1 MSDITA
7 KKDDLSSKNTSFIEV
22 ENSERRVWLVKM
34 PDFVYNKLI
43 DLEDGG
49 MEVGTVRIYPSG
61 PDAPARVMIRLDP
74 GGPCGNVPSE
84 YELKISKAQQQ
95 MYMFSEDE
103 NNEALS
109 IEGKVEQEC
118 QMKPVLSQGYRQMLY
133 SRNQEAN
140 KSSRSVQYVDAFASP
155 VGLGLPQ
162 YVNEHILIERFN
174 KRGSSDLRRERL
186 PHEELLNL
194 LFHQFERQPHLSL
207 QQLIELTHQPVQYLK
222 EVLSEIAIYN
232 TRGPFKNFYEL
243 RSEYIKRE

>member
-1 MSDITA
+1 MSESVRNDNLAGNKT
-7 KKDDLSSKNTSFIEV
+7 SSVEV

-43 DLEDGG
+43 DLEGVGVD
-49 MEVGTVRIYPSG
+49 VGTVRIYPSG
-61 PDAPARVMIRLDP
+61 PDTPARVMIKLDP
-74 GGPCGNVPSE
+74 SGPCGNVPSE

-95 MYMFSEDE
+95 MYMFNEDE
-103 NNEALS
+103 SNEAVS

-140 KSSRSVQYVDAFASP
+140 RSSRSVQYVDAFASP

-162 YVNEHILIERFN
+162 YVNEHVLIERFN

-186 PHEELLNL
+186 PHNELLNL
-194 LFHQFERQPHLSL
+194 LFHQFERQTHLSL
-207 QQLIELTHQPVQYLK
+207 QQLIEFTHQPVQYLK

-243 RSEYIKRE
+243 RSEFVKRE